1 MANKVFC
8 PIMTIGFNPPEEG
21 KRDLRLCM
29 KDCAWYD
36 FNNETCKINVI
47 AEHLEYLIS
56 SVDGIGEFYNG
67 DFSAFEGKGYIDPE
81 TGEFT

>member
-1 MANKVFC
+1 MSTRPFC

-36 FNNETCKINVI
+36 IADETCKINKI
-47 AEHLEYLIS
+47 AEHLEYINAALEG
-56 SVDGIGEFYNG
+56 VDSYGMFPS
-67 DFSAFEGKGYIDPE
+67 DAFEEERDFYRGLSEHP
-81 TGEFT
+81 